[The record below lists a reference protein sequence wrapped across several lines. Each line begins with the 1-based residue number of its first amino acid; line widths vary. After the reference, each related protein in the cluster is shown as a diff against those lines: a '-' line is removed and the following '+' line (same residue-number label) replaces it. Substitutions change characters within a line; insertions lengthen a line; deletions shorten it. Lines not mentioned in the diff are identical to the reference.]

1 MQPRRPVHDKTWLVR
16 RRARLD
22 DAAAL
27 AWRSAA
33 MEFGSFMEFPPV
45 ADGRESAAFD
55 RALEEVVTAERV
67 GLDAVWLAELHGAPE
82 RSVMSAPMMVASAI
96 AAATSRIKIGLA
108 VQVLPLSHPLRLAEE
123 AATVDQVSHGR
134 LIYGIGRSGVVR
146 TYEDYGIDYGES
158 RERFAE
164 TLEILK
170 LAWTRPSFSY
180 HGKYHSF
187 DNITLSPQPY
197 QKPYPELRMAAATP
211 ETFPQIGRLGL
222 PIFVAVRQG
231 PFVQLAEHIK
241 SYRAAYAEAGHPG
254 HGRVFLRVPAYLA
267 ESRERARAEAK
278 ESLMSFFSY
287 QAELGRDSARR
298 AGGEVAVQRLR
309 RVERLE
315 ALTYDEALATQV
327 LIDEPDGFTAR
338 LREVDE
344 EIGLDGILAEL
355 NCGGRIPQDRVL
367 NALRLL
373 CEEVKPRFH

>member
-1 MQPRRPVHDKTWLVR
+1 
-16 RRARLD
+16 
-22 DAAAL
+22 
-27 AWRSAA
+27 

-45 ADGRESAAFD
+45 ASGRDSAAFD
-55 RALEEVVTAERV
+55 QALAEVEAAERV

-82 RSVMSAPMMVASAI
+82 RSVLSSPMMAAAAI
-96 AAATSRIKIGLA
+96 AARTSTIKIGIA

-123 AATVDQVSHGR
+123 AATIDQISHGR

-146 TYEDYGIDYGES
+146 TYEDYGISYAES
-158 RERFAE
+158 RDRFAE

-170 LAWTRPSFSY
+170 QAWTQPQFSY
-180 HGKYHSF
+180 EGQYYSF
-187 DNITLSPQPY
+187 HNVAVTPKPY

-211 ETFPQIGRLGL
+211 ETFPQIGKLGL

-241 SYRAAYAEAGHPG
+241 AYRAAYADAGHPG
-254 HGRVFLRVPAYLA
+254 RGKVFLRVPAYLA
-267 ESRERARAEAK
+267 ETRERARAEAK
-278 ESLMSFFSY
+278 DSLMSFFAY

-298 AGGEVAVQRLR
+298 AGGQVALDRLR

-327 LIDEPDGFTAR
+327 LIDEPLGFAAR
-338 LREVDE
+338 LREVEE

-355 NCGGRIPQDRVL
+355 NCGGKIPQDRVL
-367 NALRLL
+367 NALRLM

>member
-1 MQPRRPVHDKTWLVR
+1 
-16 RRARLD
+16 
-22 DAAAL
+22 
-27 AWRSAA
+27 

-45 ADGRESAAFD
+45 SGAGDAAAFD
-55 RALEEVVTAERV
+55 QALDEVEAAERY

-82 RSVMSAPMMVASAI
+82 RSVLSSPMMVASAI
-96 AAATSRIKIGLA
+96 AARTSRIKIGIA

-123 AATVDQVSHGR
+123 AATIDQISHGR

-146 TYEDYGIDYGES
+146 TYEDYGISYGES

-170 LAWTRPSFSY
+170 KAWTELTFSY
-180 HGKYHSF
+180 EGKYYSF
-187 DNITLSPQPY
+187 NRVSVTPKPH

-231 PFVQLAEHIK
+231 PFVQLAERIK
-241 SYRAAYAEAGHPG
+241 SYREAYAAAGHPG
-254 HGRVFLRVPAYLA
+254 QGKVFLRVPAYVA
-267 ESRERARAEAK
+267 ETRERARAEAK
-278 ESLMSFFSY
+278 ESIMSFFRY

-298 AGGEVAVQRLR
+298 AGGELGVQRLR
-309 RVERLE
+309 QVERLE
-315 ALTYDEALATQV
+315 ALTYDEAVATQIIV
-327 LIDEPDGFTAR
+327 DDPDGFAAR
-338 LREVDE
+338 LREVQQ

-355 NCGGRIPQDRVL
+355 NCGGKIPQDRVL
-367 NALRLL
+367 NGLRLL

>member
-1 MQPRRPVHDKTWLVR
+1 
-16 RRARLD
+16 
-22 DAAAL
+22 
-27 AWRSAA
+27 

-45 ADGRESAAFD
+45 AAKGDSAAFD
-55 RALEEVVTAERV
+55 RALDEVETAERV

-82 RSVMSAPMMVASAI
+82 RSVLSAPMMVASAI
-96 AAATSRIKIGLA
+96 AARTKTIKIGIA

-123 AATVDQVSHGR
+123 AATIDQISHGR

-146 TYEDYGIDYGES
+146 TYEDYGISYAES

-164 TLEILK
+164 TLEILR
-170 LAWTRPSFSY
+170 LAWTAPSFSY
-180 HGKYHSF
+180 EGKYYGFTNVSLTPKPF
-187 DNITLSPQPY
+187 

-231 PFVQLAEHIK
+231 PFSQLAEHIK
-241 SYRAAYAEAGHPG
+241 AYREAYAAAGHK
-254 HGRVFLRVPAYLA
+254 GRGKVFLRVPAYLA
-267 ESRERARAEAK
+267 ETRERAQAEAE
-278 ESLMSFFSY
+278 ESLMSFFRY
-287 QAELGRDSARR
+287 QAELGRDSAQR

-309 RVERLE
+309 QVERLE

-327 LIDEPDGFTAR
+327 LIDEPNGFAAR
-338 LREVDE
+338 LREVEE

-355 NCGGRIPQDRVL
+355 NCGGKIPQPQVL

>member
-1 MQPRRPVHDKTWLVR
+1 
-16 RRARLD
+16 
-22 DAAAL
+22 
-27 AWRSAA
+27 
-33 MEFGSFMEFPPV
+33 MEFGSFMEFPPIN
-45 ADGRESAAFD
+45 ALGTAKGDSAAFD
-55 RALEEVVTAERV
+55 RALDEVETAERV
-67 GLDAVWLAELHGAPE
+67 GLDAIWLAELHGAPE
-82 RSVMSAPMMVASAI
+82 RSVLSAPMMVASAI
-96 AAATSRIKIGLA
+96 AARTSTIKIGIA

-123 AATVDQVSHGR
+123 AATIDQISHGR

-146 TYEDYGIDYGES
+146 TYEDYGISYAES

-164 TLEILK
+164 TLDILRQ
-170 LAWTRPSFSY
+170 AWTEPAFS
-180 HGKYHSF
+180 HDGKYYSF
-187 DNITLSPQPY
+187 NNVSVTPKPF

-231 PFVQLAEHIK
+231 PFSQLAEHIK
-241 SYRAAYAEAGHPG
+241 AYREAYSAAGHQ
-254 HGRVFLRVPAYLA
+254 GRGKVFLRVPAYLA
-267 ESRERARAEAK
+267 ETRQRARAEAE
-278 ESLMSFFSY
+278 ESLMSFFRY

-298 AGGEVAVQRLR
+298 AGGEVAIQRLR

-327 LIDEPDGFTAR
+327 LIDEPHGFTAR
-338 LREVDE
+338 LREVEE

-355 NCGGRIPQDRVL
+355 NCGGKIPQDRVL

>member
-1 MQPRRPVHDKTWLVR
+1 
-16 RRARLD
+16 
-22 DAAAL
+22 
-27 AWRSAA
+27 

-45 ADGRESAAFD
+45 SGAGEAAAFD
-55 RALEEVVTAERV
+55 QALAEIEAAEEC

-82 RSVMSAPMMVASAI
+82 RSVLSAPMMLASAI
-96 AAATSRIKIGLA
+96 GARTDRVKIGIA

-123 AATVDQVSHGR
+123 AATVDQISRGR

-146 TYEDYGIDYGES
+146 TYEDYGLPYSES

-170 LAWTRPSFSY
+170 LAWTEPSFSY
-180 HGKYHSF
+180 EGKYHRFQNVSV
-187 DNITLSPQPY
+187 TPKPY

-231 PFVQLAEHIK
+231 PFGQLAERIK
-241 SYRAAYAEAGHPG
+241 SYREAYAAAGHPG
-254 HGRVFLRVPAYLA
+254 RGQVFLRVPAYLA
-267 ESRERARAEAK
+267 ETRALARTEAEA
-278 ESLMSFFSY
+278 SIMSFFRY

-298 AGGEVAVQRLR
+298 AGGELAVQRLR
-309 RVERLE
+309 QVERLE
-315 ALTYDEALATQV
+315 ALTYDEALATQLLV
-327 LIDEPDGFTAR
+327 DDPDGFTAR
-338 LREVDE
+338 LREVQE

-355 NCGGRIPQDRVL
+355 NCGGKIPQGRVV

-373 CEEVKPRFH
+373 CQEVKPRFH

>member
-1 MQPRRPVHDKTWLVR
+1 
-16 RRARLD
+16 
-22 DAAAL
+22 
-27 AWRSAA
+27 

-45 ADGRESAAFD
+45 AQGGDAAAFD
-55 RALEEVVTAERV
+55 QALAEVEAAEAA

-82 RSVMSAPMMVASAI
+82 RSVLSAPMMVASAI
-96 AAATSRIKIGLA
+96 AARTRTIKIGIA

-123 AATVDQVSHGR
+123 AATIDQLSHGR

-146 TYEDYGIDYGES
+146 TYENYGIDYGES

-164 TLEILK
+164 TLDILK
-170 LAWTRPSFSY
+170 RAWTEPSFS
-180 HGKYHSF
+180 HEGKYF
-187 DNITLSPQPY
+187 RFNNVAVTPKPY
-197 QKPYPELRMAAATP
+197 QKPYPELRMAAASP

-241 SYRAAYAEAGHPG
+241 AYREAYAAAGHPG
-254 HGRVFLRVPAYLA
+254 RGKVFLRVPAYLA
-267 ESRERARAEAK
+267 ETRKRARAEARD
-278 ESLMSFFSY
+278 SLMSFFRY

-315 ALTYDEALATQV
+315 ALTYEEALATQV
-327 LIDEPDGFTAR
+327 IIDEPDGFTAR
-338 LREVDE
+338 LREVEE

-355 NCGGRIPQDRVL
+355 NCGGRIPQPQVL

-373 CEEVKPRFH
+373 CQEVKPRFH